1 MENNTTEKNNLQQIN
16 IDKLLLKK
24 QKKQTSLD
32 KYLSD
37 YKKTLDNKSLQDL
50 NDEIER
56 LEQQRKISLI
66 TAIIG
71 AIAFLALLIMSII
84 FAPISLIPI
93 IAIPCVIGIIASV
106 GIGAYDYKI
115 INKMRDIV
123 YAKRVRKQPD
133 TPYHG
138 NSMTQKRNNNTSRNN
153 NVQNI
158 QSSNN
163 SNKSNQKQKADKI
176 VAKKLSNTNN
186 SRQSHLNK
194 SNTKINTV
202 SKRQLKEI
210 KQNDIKNDHEQADHC
225 IKKTRTQV
233 LNGTL
238 DLLSH
243 LPKDENEYNRLL
255 QLLNDKNTSE
265 TEQALA
271 RRCIIKYRI
280 WNQLSQEEQRKYKEH
295 CNTQQKKPFRN
306 DNDWQLKLYNQW
318 QSQEQK
324 SKERQN
330 IKILGTENNGIND
343 SSNNNNSTIKK
354 SQFNKNMQS
363 TQNDG
368 SDQQTSNKEGTAG
381 YINENTLNKIL
392 SGTLDLSSDRPKS
405 QQEYEQCK
413 NDLKCAKTSVKQAML
428 QQRMIKY
435 EIWNQLS
442 QEGKRKY
449 EEYCNTAQKEPF
461 NGDKDWQVKLYNQ
474 HLEEEEY
481 SKQRFSKAVYNIITK
496 KEKDISEERQAVK
509 TAILKGSQQK
519 NNIQLLGVSQQTGNY
534 SPGTT
539 MNKQGNTLSKS
550 FYKK

>member
-1 MENNTTEKNNLQQIN
+1 MENNTRENNNFQRIN
-16 IDKLLLKK
+16 VGKLLLKK

-37 YKKTLDNKSLQDL
+37 YEKTLDNKSLQDL
-50 NDEIER
+50 NNEIER

-115 INKMRDIV
+115 TNKMRDIA
-123 YAKRVRKQPD
+123 YAKRVRKQLD
-133 TPYHG
+133 TQYHG
-138 NSMTQKRNNNTSRNN
+138 NSMTQKRNNNTSQDN
-153 NVQNI
+153 NVQ
-158 QSSNN
+158 S
-163 SNKSNQKQKADKI
+163 SNKSNQEQKADKI
-176 VAKKLSNTNN
+176 LTTKGNNTNIN
-186 SRQSHLNK
+186 SRHKN
-194 SNTKINTV
+194 NAKINTA
-202 SKRQLKEI
+202 SDKQPTKTNHDQNKEI
-210 KQNDIKNDHEQADHC
+210 KQNNIKNDHEQADHC

-243 LPKDENEYNRLL
+243 LPKDENEYNKLL
-255 QLLNDKNTSE
+255 QSLNDKNTSE
-265 TEQALA
+265 MEQALA
-271 RRCIIKYRI
+271 KRRIMKYRI
-280 WNQLSQEEQRKYKEH
+280 WNQLSQEDKRKYEEYYKTERKE
-295 CNTQQKKPFRN
+295 PFRN
-306 DNDWQLKLYNQW
+306 DNNWQVKLYNQW
-318 QSQEQK
+318 QSKEQK
-324 SKERQN
+324 SKEKQN
-330 IKILGTENNGIND
+330 IKISGTENNRSNN
-343 SSNNNNSTIKK
+343 SSIKIEDKNNTRLNKTTYNNNNNVK
-354 SQFNKNMQS
+354 
-363 TQNDG
+363 
-368 SDQQTSNKEGTAG
+368 TSNKEGTAS

-428 QQRMIKY
+428 QQQMIKY

-442 QEGKRKY
+442 PEEQRKY
-449 EEYCNTAQKEPF
+449 EEYCNTARKEPF

-474 HLEEEEY
+474 HLEEEEHG
-481 SKQRFSKAVYNIITK
+481 KQSFLTAAYNIITK
-496 KEKDISEERQAVK
+496 EKDIDISEKRQAVK